1 MSERIVNIRGY
12 DIAVEAKSGSQLRF
26 VCNQLERRSD
36 IQLEAYA
43 KESGHG
49 RHETTTGMDPNQEA
63 SDADA
68 TAVAVGQE

>member
-1 MSERIVNIRGY
+1 MSGRIVNIRGY

-26 VCNQLERRSD
+26 ICNQLERRSD

-49 RHETTTGMDPNQEA
+49 RHEPTTGMDTPEETP
-63 SDADA
+63 DADA
-68 TAVAVGQE
+68 TATAVS